1 MIESL
6 KIGEYIFDRIKT
18 ITGYDCYPCIA
29 DNDVKF
35 PYIVYNRTGLSTRLT
50 KDGYTEDNIS
60 FEISVYS
67 DKYAQSIAVADA
79 VRGALEVMSATHND
93 VLELDNSVIV
103 NSNEM
108 WQNNTYVQ
116 NITWNA
122 NVTRYIDM
130 SLSSNVGSITFVDNA
145 RYSYVSHTAPE
156 AYEVD
161 LGSTINTGYKY
172 VTYKE
177 TSIDPYIVPIT
188 ITQNNIDVTD
198 ECTFSFPTDKNISM
212 VYENGNLTFT
222 AKNII
227 GTQFDSNVVVT
238 KGDES
243 ISIPFSVNFTISTHK
258 EIPEYDTSDIFDVTR
273 KQPLTLYGKTA
284 GKGDILANGIWHG
297 PSFTIEQDA
306 PWPLNFGTLTVNVPK
321 PEPIYGQYFNLSN
334 ASASRNEAIWTVSL
348 GDEHDTTL
356 VQSSNYSSGCFYVS
370 EQLATDDTFTTF
382 EKSFQ
387 SGLYNAIPSAHDY
400 MCTTVASPVST
411 FFEAYDLSNVDHV
424 DMVVQICSDNK
435 SVSSVKINGVDI
447 TSAIE
452 AQYGADWVNTVP
464 WTSHTFKC
472 HSGGGNYSTHTF
484 AMCCRLELTGLP
496 VTVLTNMTANGNNT
510 GYTTSDGYF
519 SQLMYNFKFVEK
531 Q

>member
-67 DKYAQSIAVADA
+67 DKYAQSVAVADA
-79 VRGALEVMSATHND
+79 VRGALEVMSVTHD
-93 VLELDNSVIV
+93 DILELDNSVIV
-103 NSNEM
+103 NSNET

-130 SLSSNVGSITFVDNA
+130 SLSSNVESITFVDNA

-156 AYEVD
+156 NYEVD
-161 LGSTINTGYKY
+161 LGSTIKTGYKY
-172 VTYKE
+172 VKYNT

-238 KGDES
+238 KGEES
-243 ISIPFSVNFTISTHK
+243 ISIPFSVNFTISNYQ
-258 EIPEYDTSDIFDVTR
+258 EIPEYVESDIFDVT
-273 KQPLTLYGKTA
+273 KGQPLTLYGKAA

-321 PEPIYGQYFNLSN
+321 Q
-334 ASASRNEAIWTVSL
+334 
-348 GDEHDTTL
+348 
-356 VQSSNYSSGCFYVS
+356 
-370 EQLATDDTFTTF
+370 
-382 EKSFQ
+382 
-387 SGLYNAIPSAHDY
+387 
-400 MCTTVASPVST
+400 
-411 FFEAYDLSNVDHV
+411 
-424 DMVVQICSDNK
+424 
-435 SVSSVKINGVDI
+435 
-447 TSAIE
+447 
-452 AQYGADWVNTVP
+452 
-464 WTSHTFKC
+464 
-472 HSGGGNYSTHTF
+472 
-484 AMCCRLELTGLP
+484 
-496 VTVLTNMTANGNNT
+496 
-510 GYTTSDGYF
+510 
-519 SQLMYNFKFVEK
+519 
-531 Q
+531 